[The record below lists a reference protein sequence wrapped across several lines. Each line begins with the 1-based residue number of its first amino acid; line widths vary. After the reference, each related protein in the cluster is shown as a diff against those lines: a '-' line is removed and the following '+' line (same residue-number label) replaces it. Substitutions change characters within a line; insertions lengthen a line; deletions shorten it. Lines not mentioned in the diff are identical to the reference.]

1 MRYLIGHYGRFHSIC
16 MSIRQSIDPVSRTI
30 AHFQSTSSIVSSC
43 NRGYTL
49 VELLIIIAVVGVL
62 SSISWSVYQG
72 YVSSSRESALL
83 QTLQSV
89 KLVQEDRRLRLGE
102 YVEGAYDPTNPS
114 VSGGLASTLGWNP
127 PDPNL
132 EISLVAE
139 CQADGTAPECARGS
153 GIKVTATHT
162 QGESRC
168 RIYNGAT
175 TSNC

>member
-1 MRYLIGHYGRFHSIC
+1 MINHPKNGF
-16 MSIRQSIDPVSRTI
+16 
-30 AHFQSTSSIVSSC
+30 
-43 NRGYTL
+43 TL
-49 VELLIIIAVVGVL
+49 VELMIAIAIAAILGSL
-62 SSISWSVYQG
+62 AMTAYNG

-89 KLVQEDRRLRLGE
+89 KLVQEDRRLRLGG

-127 PDPNL
+127 SDPSL

-153 GIKVTATHT
+153 GVKVTATHT
-162 QGESRC
+162 QGESMC
-168 RIYNGAT
+168 RIYNGVT

>member
-1 MRYLIGHYGRFHSIC
+1 MISHPKNGF
-16 MSIRQSIDPVSRTI
+16 
-30 AHFQSTSSIVSSC
+30 
-43 NRGYTL
+43 TL
-49 VELLIIIAVVGVL
+49 VELMIAIAIAAILGSL
-62 SSISWSVYQG
+62 AMTAYNG

-89 KLVQEDRRLRLGE
+89 KLVQEDRRLLLGE

-127 PDPNL
+127 SDPSL

-153 GIKVTATHT
+153 GVKVTATHT
-162 QGESRC
+162 QGESMC
-168 RIYNGAT
+168 RIYNGVT

>member
-1 MRYLIGHYGRFHSIC
+1 MIN
-16 MSIRQSIDPVSRTI
+16 
-30 AHFQSTSSIVSSC
+30 HFKNGFS
-43 NRGYTL
+43 L
-49 VELLIIIAVVGVL
+49 VELMIAVAIAAIIGSL
-62 SSISWSVYQG
+62 AMTAYNG

-89 KLVQEDRRLRLGE
+89 KLVQQDRRLRLGE

-127 PDPNL
+127 SDPNV

-153 GIKVTATHT
+153 GVKVTATHT
-162 QGESRC
+162 QGESMC
-168 RIYNGAT
+168 RIYNGVT

>member
-1 MRYLIGHYGRFHSIC
+1 MKA
-16 MSIRQSIDPVSRTI
+16 VNWVN
-30 AHFQSTSSIVSSC
+30 SSDSSKILSFE
-43 NRGYTL
+43 NGYTL
-49 VELLIIIAVVGVL
+49 VELLIIIAVIGVL
-62 SSISWSVYQG
+62 SSLSWSVYQG

-127 PDPNL
+127 SDLNV

-162 QGESRC
+162 QGESMC
-168 RIYNGAT
+168 RIYNGAA

>member
-1 MRYLIGHYGRFHSIC
+1 MINHPKNGF
-16 MSIRQSIDPVSRTI
+16 
-30 AHFQSTSSIVSSC
+30 
-43 NRGYTL
+43 TL
-49 VELLIIIAVVGVL
+49 VELMIAIAIAAILGSL
-62 SSISWSVYQG
+62 AMTAYNG

-89 KLVQEDRRLRLGE
+89 KLVQEDRRLSLGE

-127 PDPNL
+127 SDPSL

-153 GIKVTATHT
+153 GVKVTATHT
-162 QGESRC
+162 QGESMC
-168 RIYNGAT
+168 RIYNGAA

>member
-1 MRYLIGHYGRFHSIC
+1 MINHPKNGF
-16 MSIRQSIDPVSRTI
+16 
-30 AHFQSTSSIVSSC
+30 
-43 NRGYTL
+43 TL
-49 VELLIIIAVVGVL
+49 VELMIAIAIAAILGSL
-62 SSISWSVYQG
+62 AMTAYNG

-127 PDPNL
+127 SDPSL

-153 GIKVTATHT
+153 GVKVTATHT
-162 QGESRC
+162 QGESMC
-168 RIYNGAT
+168 RIYNEVT

>member
-1 MRYLIGHYGRFHSIC
+1 MINHPKNGF
-16 MSIRQSIDPVSRTI
+16 
-30 AHFQSTSSIVSSC
+30 
-43 NRGYTL
+43 TL
-49 VELLIIIAVVGVL
+49 VELMIAIAIAAILGSL
-62 SSISWSVYQG
+62 AMTAYNG

-127 PDPNL
+127 SDPSL

-153 GIKVTATHT
+153 GVKVTATHT
-162 QGESRC
+162 QGESMC

-175 TSNC
+175 TSSC

>member
-1 MRYLIGHYGRFHSIC
+1 

-30 AHFQSTSSIVSSC
+30 AHFQSTSSILPSC

-49 VELLIIIAVVGVL
+49 LELLIVIAVVGVL

-127 PDPNL
+127 SDPNF
-132 EISLVAE
+132 EISLIVE
-139 CQADGTAPECARGS
+139 CQVDGVAPECARGS
-153 GIKVTATHT
+153 GVRMTATHT
-162 QGESRC
+162 QGESMC
-168 RIYNGAT
+168 RIYNRAT
-175 TSNC
+175 TSDC

>member
-1 MRYLIGHYGRFHSIC
+1 MINHPKSGF
-16 MSIRQSIDPVSRTI
+16 
-30 AHFQSTSSIVSSC
+30 
-43 NRGYTL
+43 TL
-49 VELLIIIAVVGVL
+49 VELMIAIATAAILGSL
-62 SSISWSVYQG
+62 AMTAYNG

-127 PDPNL
+127 SDPSL

-153 GIKVTATHT
+153 GVKVTATHT
-162 QGESRC
+162 QGESMC
-168 RIYNGAT
+168 RIYNGVT

>member
-1 MRYLIGHYGRFHSIC
+1 MINHPKNGF
-16 MSIRQSIDPVSRTI
+16 
-30 AHFQSTSSIVSSC
+30 
-43 NRGYTL
+43 TL
-49 VELLIIIAVVGVL
+49 VELMIAIAIAAILGSL
-62 SSISWSVYQG
+62 AMTAYNG

-127 PDPNL
+127 SDPNV

-153 GIKVTATHT
+153 GVKVTATHT
-162 QGESRC
+162 QGESMC
-168 RIYNGAT
+168 RIYNGVT

>member
-1 MRYLIGHYGRFHSIC
+1 MISHPKNGF
-16 MSIRQSIDPVSRTI
+16 
-30 AHFQSTSSIVSSC
+30 
-43 NRGYTL
+43 TL
-49 VELLIIIAVVGVL
+49 VELMIAIAIAAILGSL
-62 SSISWSVYQG
+62 AMTAYNG

-83 QTLQSV
+83 QTFQSV
-89 KLVQEDRRLRLGE
+89 KLVQEDRLLRLGE

-127 PDPNL
+127 SDPSL

-162 QGESRC
+162 QGESMC
-168 RIYNGAT
+168 RIYNGVT

>member
-1 MRYLIGHYGRFHSIC
+1 MINHPKNGF
-16 MSIRQSIDPVSRTI
+16 
-30 AHFQSTSSIVSSC
+30 
-43 NRGYTL
+43 TL
-49 VELLIIIAVVGVL
+49 VELMIAIAIAAILGSL
-62 SSISWSVYQG
+62 AMTAYNG

-127 PDPNL
+127 SDPNV

-153 GIKVTATHT
+153 GVKVTATHT
-162 QGESRC
+162 QGESMC

-175 TSNC
+175 TSSC

>member
-1 MRYLIGHYGRFHSIC
+1 MINHLRNGF
-16 MSIRQSIDPVSRTI
+16 
-30 AHFQSTSSIVSSC
+30 
-43 NRGYTL
+43 TL
-49 VELLIIIAVVGVL
+49 VELMIAVAIAAILGSL
-62 SSISWSVYQG
+62 AMTVYNG

-127 PDPNL
+127 SDPSL

-153 GIKVTATHT
+153 GVKVTATHT
-162 QGESRC
+162 QGESMC
-168 RIYNGAT
+168 RIYNRAT
-175 TSNC
+175 TSDC

>member
-1 MRYLIGHYGRFHSIC
+1 M
-16 MSIRQSIDPVSRTI
+16 SRTTMHSQSAPSI
-30 AHFQSTSSIVSSC
+30 ASSC
-43 NRGYTL
+43 SQGYTL

-62 SSISWSVYQG
+62 SSISWSIYQG

-83 QTLQSV
+83 HTLQSV

-127 PDPNL
+127 PDPNV

-153 GIKVTATHT
+153 GVKVTATHT
-162 QGESRC
+162 QGESMC

>member
-1 MRYLIGHYGRFHSIC
+1 MINHPKNGF
-16 MSIRQSIDPVSRTI
+16 
-30 AHFQSTSSIVSSC
+30 
-43 NRGYTL
+43 TL
-49 VELLIIIAVVGVL
+49 VELMIAIAIAAILGSL
-62 SSISWSVYQG
+62 AMTAYNG

-127 PDPNL
+127 SDPNP
-132 EISLVAE
+132 EISFVAE

-153 GIKVTATHT
+153 GIKVTATHA
-162 QGESRC
+162 QGESMC
-168 RIYNGAT
+168 RIYNGAI

>member
-1 MRYLIGHYGRFHSIC
+1 MISHPKNGF
-16 MSIRQSIDPVSRTI
+16 
-30 AHFQSTSSIVSSC
+30 
-43 NRGYTL
+43 TL
-49 VELLIIIAVVGVL
+49 VELMIAIAIAAILGSL
-62 SSISWSVYQG
+62 AMTAYNG

-102 YVEGAYDPTNPS
+102 YVEGTYDPTNPS

-127 PDPNL
+127 SDPSL

-153 GIKVTATHT
+153 GVKVTATHT
-162 QGESRC
+162 QGESMC
-168 RIYNGAT
+168 RIYNGVT

>member
-1 MRYLIGHYGRFHSIC
+1 MINHPKNGF
-16 MSIRQSIDPVSRTI
+16 
-30 AHFQSTSSIVSSC
+30 
-43 NRGYTL
+43 TL
-49 VELLIIIAVVGVL
+49 VELMIAIAIAAILGSL
-62 SSISWSVYQG
+62 AMTAYNG

-127 PDPNL
+127 SDPSL

-139 CQADGTAPECARGS
+139 CQADGTVPECARGS
-153 GIKVTATHT
+153 GVKVTATHT
-162 QGESRC
+162 QGESMC
-168 RIYNGAT
+168 RIYNGVT

>member
-1 MRYLIGHYGRFHSIC
+1 MISHPKNGF
-16 MSIRQSIDPVSRTI
+16 
-30 AHFQSTSSIVSSC
+30 
-43 NRGYTL
+43 TL
-49 VELLIIIAVVGVL
+49 VELMIAIAIAAILGSL
-62 SSISWSVYQG
+62 AMTAYNG

-127 PDPNL
+127 SDPSL

-162 QGESRC
+162 QGESMC
-168 RIYNGAT
+168 RIYNGAI

>member
-1 MRYLIGHYGRFHSIC
+1 MINHPKNGF
-16 MSIRQSIDPVSRTI
+16 
-30 AHFQSTSSIVSSC
+30 
-43 NRGYTL
+43 TL
-49 VELLIIIAVVGVL
+49 VELMIAIAIAAILGSL
-62 SSISWSVYQG
+62 AMTAYNG

-127 PDPNL
+127 SDPSL

-139 CQADGTAPECARGS
+139 CQADGSAPECARGS
-153 GIKVTATHT
+153 GVKVTATHT
-162 QGESRC
+162 QGESMC
-168 RIYNGAT
+168 RIYNGMT

>member
-1 MRYLIGHYGRFHSIC
+1 MINHLKNGF
-16 MSIRQSIDPVSRTI
+16 
-30 AHFQSTSSIVSSC
+30 
-43 NRGYTL
+43 TL
-49 VELLIIIAVVGVL
+49 VELMIAIAIAAILGSL
-62 SSISWSVYQG
+62 AMTAYNG

-127 PDPNL
+127 SDPNV

-139 CQADGTAPECARGS
+139 CQADGAAPECARGS
-153 GIKVTATHT
+153 GVKVTATHT
-162 QGESRC
+162 QGESMC
-168 RIYNGAT
+168 RTYNGAT

>member
-1 MRYLIGHYGRFHSIC
+1 MISHRKNGF
-16 MSIRQSIDPVSRTI
+16 
-30 AHFQSTSSIVSSC
+30 
-43 NRGYTL
+43 TL
-49 VELLIIIAVVGVL
+49 VELMIAVAIAAILGSL
-62 SSISWSVYQG
+62 AMTAYNG

-127 PDPNL
+127 SDPSL

-162 QGESRC
+162 QGESMC
-168 RIYNGAT
+168 RIYNGVT

>member
-1 MRYLIGHYGRFHSIC
+1 M
-16 MSIRQSIDPVSRTI
+16 I
-30 AHFQSTSSIVSSC
+30 A
-43 NRGYTL
+43 
-49 VELLIIIAVVGVL
+49 IATAAILGSL
-62 SSISWSVYQG
+62 AMTAYNG

-102 YVEGAYDPTNPS
+102 YVEGAYDPTNPT

-127 PDPNL
+127 SDPNL

-162 QGESRC
+162 QGESMC

>member
-1 MRYLIGHYGRFHSIC
+1 MISHPKNGF
-16 MSIRQSIDPVSRTI
+16 
-30 AHFQSTSSIVSSC
+30 
-43 NRGYTL
+43 TL
-49 VELLIIIAVVGVL
+49 VELMIAIAIAAILGSL
-62 SSISWSVYQG
+62 AMTAYNG

-127 PDPNL
+127 SDPNF
-132 EISLVAE
+132 EISLIAE
-139 CQADGTAPECARGS
+139 CQVDGVAPECARGS
-153 GIKVTATHT
+153 GVRMTATHT
-162 QGESRC
+162 QGESMC

>member
-1 MRYLIGHYGRFHSIC
+1 MINHHKNGF
-16 MSIRQSIDPVSRTI
+16 
-30 AHFQSTSSIVSSC
+30 
-43 NRGYTL
+43 TL
-49 VELLIIIAVVGVL
+49 VELMIAIAILAILGSL
-62 SSISWSVYQG
+62 AMTAYNG

-127 PDPNL
+127 SDPSL

-153 GIKVTATHT
+153 GVKVTATHT
-162 QGESRC
+162 QGESMC
-168 RIYNGAT
+168 RIYNGVT

>member
-1 MRYLIGHYGRFHSIC
+1 MINHPKNGF
-16 MSIRQSIDPVSRTI
+16 
-30 AHFQSTSSIVSSC
+30 
-43 NRGYTL
+43 TL
-49 VELLIIIAVVGVL
+49 VELMIAIAIAAILGSL
-62 SSISWSVYQG
+62 AMTAYNG

-102 YVEGAYDPTNPS
+102 YIEGAYDPTNPS

-127 PDPNL
+127 SDPSL

-139 CQADGTAPECARGS
+139 CQADGTATECARGS
-153 GIKVTATHT
+153 GVKVTATHT
-162 QGESRC
+162 QGESMC
-168 RIYNGAT
+168 RIYNGVT

>member
-1 MRYLIGHYGRFHSIC
+1 MISHPNNGF
-16 MSIRQSIDPVSRTI
+16 
-30 AHFQSTSSIVSSC
+30 
-43 NRGYTL
+43 TL
-49 VELLIIIAVVGVL
+49 VELMIAIAIAAILGSL
-62 SSISWSVYQG
+62 AMTAYNG

-127 PDPNL
+127 SDPSL

-153 GIKVTATHT
+153 GVKVTATHT
-162 QGESRC
+162 RGESMC
-168 RIYNGAT
+168 RIYNGVA

>member
-1 MRYLIGHYGRFHSIC
+1 MINHPKNGF
-16 MSIRQSIDPVSRTI
+16 
-30 AHFQSTSSIVSSC
+30 
-43 NRGYTL
+43 TL
-49 VELLIIIAVVGVL
+49 VELMIAIAIAAILGSL
-62 SSISWSVYQG
+62 AMTAYNG

-83 QTLQSV
+83 RTLQSV
-89 KLVQEDRRLRLGE
+89 KLVQEDRRLRSGE

-127 PDPNL
+127 SDPSL

-153 GIKVTATHT
+153 GVKVTATHT
-162 QGESRC
+162 QGESMC
-168 RIYNGAT
+168 RIYNGVT

>member
-1 MRYLIGHYGRFHSIC
+1 MISHPKNGF
-16 MSIRQSIDPVSRTI
+16 
-30 AHFQSTSSIVSSC
+30 
-43 NRGYTL
+43 TL
-49 VELLIIIAVVGVL
+49 VELVIAIAIAAILGSL
-62 SSISWSVYQG
+62 AMTAYNG

-127 PDPNL
+127 SDPNV

-153 GIKVTATHT
+153 GVKVTATHT
-162 QGESRC
+162 QGESMC

-175 TSNC
+175 ASNC

>member
-1 MRYLIGHYGRFHSIC
+1 MINHPKSGF
-16 MSIRQSIDPVSRTI
+16 
-30 AHFQSTSSIVSSC
+30 
-43 NRGYTL
+43 TL
-49 VELLIIIAVVGVL
+49 VELMIAIATAAILGSL
-62 SSISWSVYQG
+62 AMTAYNG

-127 PDPNL
+127 SDPNL

-162 QGESRC
+162 QGESMC

>member
-1 MRYLIGHYGRFHSIC
+1 MINHLKNGF
-16 MSIRQSIDPVSRTI
+16 
-30 AHFQSTSSIVSSC
+30 
-43 NRGYTL
+43 TL
-49 VELLIIIAVVGVL
+49 VELMIAIAIAAILGSL
-62 SSISWSVYQG
+62 AMTAYNG

-127 PDPNL
+127 SDPSL

-153 GIKVTATHT
+153 GVKVTATHT
-162 QGESRC
+162 QGESMC
-168 RIYNGAT
+168 RIYNGMT

>member
-1 MRYLIGHYGRFHSIC
+1 MIN
-16 MSIRQSIDPVSRTI
+16 
-30 AHFQSTSSIVSSC
+30 HFKNGFS
-43 NRGYTL
+43 L
-49 VELLIIIAVVGVL
+49 VELMIAVAIAAILGSL
-62 SSISWSVYQG
+62 AMTAYNG

-127 PDPNL
+127 SDPSL

-153 GIKVTATHT
+153 GVKVTATHT
-162 QGESRC
+162 QGESMC

>member
-1 MRYLIGHYGRFHSIC
+1 MINHLKNGF
-16 MSIRQSIDPVSRTI
+16 
-30 AHFQSTSSIVSSC
+30 
-43 NRGYTL
+43 TL
-49 VELLIIIAVVGVL
+49 VELMIAIAIAAILGSL
-62 SSISWSVYQG
+62 AMTAYNG

-127 PDPNL
+127 SDPSL

-153 GIKVTATHT
+153 GVKVTATHT
-162 QGESRC
+162 QGESMC

>member
-1 MRYLIGHYGRFHSIC
+1 MINHPKNGF
-16 MSIRQSIDPVSRTI
+16 
-30 AHFQSTSSIVSSC
+30 
-43 NRGYTL
+43 TL
-49 VELLIIIAVVGVL
+49 VELMIAIAIAAILGSL
-62 SSISWSVYQG
+62 AMTAYNG

-127 PDPNL
+127 SDPSL

-153 GIKVTATHT
+153 GVKVTATHT
-162 QGESRC
+162 QGESMC
-168 RIYNGAT
+168 RIYNGVT

>member
-1 MRYLIGHYGRFHSIC
+1 MINHPKNGF
-16 MSIRQSIDPVSRTI
+16 
-30 AHFQSTSSIVSSC
+30 
-43 NRGYTL
+43 TL
-49 VELLIIIAVVGVL
+49 VELMIAIAIAAILGSL
-62 SSISWSVYQG
+62 AMTAYNG

-127 PDPNL
+127 SDPSL

-153 GIKVTATHT
+153 GVKVTATHS
-162 QGESRC
+162 QGESMC
-168 RIYNGAT
+168 RIYNGVT

>member
-1 MRYLIGHYGRFHSIC
+1 MINHPKNGF
-16 MSIRQSIDPVSRTI
+16 
-30 AHFQSTSSIVSSC
+30 
-43 NRGYTL
+43 TL
-49 VELLIIIAVVGVL
+49 VELMIAIAIAAILGSL
-62 SSISWSVYQG
+62 AMTASNG

-127 PDPNL
+127 SDPNV

-139 CQADGTAPECARGS
+139 CLADGTAPECARGS
-153 GIKVTATHT
+153 GVKVTPMHT
-162 QGESRC
+162 QGESMC

-175 TSNC
+175 TSNW

>member
-1 MRYLIGHYGRFHSIC
+1 MINHPKNGF
-16 MSIRQSIDPVSRTI
+16 
-30 AHFQSTSSIVSSC
+30 
-43 NRGYTL
+43 TL
-49 VELLIIIAVVGVL
+49 VELMIAIAIAAILGSL
-62 SSISWSVYQG
+62 AMTAYNG

-102 YVEGAYDPTNPS
+102 YVEGAYDPTNPT

-127 PDPNL
+127 SDPNP
-132 EISLVAE
+132 EISFVAE

-162 QGESRC
+162 QGESMC
-168 RIYNGAT
+168 RIYNGVT

>member
-1 MRYLIGHYGRFHSIC
+1 MINHPKNGF
-16 MSIRQSIDPVSRTI
+16 
-30 AHFQSTSSIVSSC
+30 
-43 NRGYTL
+43 TL
-49 VELLIIIAVVGVL
+49 VELMIAIAIAAILGSL
-62 SSISWSVYQG
+62 AMTAYNG
-72 YVSSSRESALL
+72 YVSSSSESALL

-127 PDPNL
+127 SDPNV

-153 GIKVTATHT
+153 GVKVTATHT
-162 QGESRC
+162 QGESMC

-175 TSNC
+175 TSSC

>member
-1 MRYLIGHYGRFHSIC
+1 MISHPKNGF
-16 MSIRQSIDPVSRTI
+16 
-30 AHFQSTSSIVSSC
+30 
-43 NRGYTL
+43 TL
-49 VELLIIIAVVGVL
+49 VELMIAIAIAAILGSL
-62 SSISWSVYQG
+62 AMTAYNG
-72 YVSSSRESALL
+72 YVSSSRESLLL

-89 KLVQEDRRLRLGE
+89 KLVQEDRRLRLGD

-127 PDPNL
+127 SDPSL

-162 QGESRC
+162 QGESMC